1 MKDIKELQNQ
11 KRELNL
17 QLNAIYDI
25 AETRELNDEEK
36 KQERSLTVKLERVNR
51 EIDDILQERQ
61 VEATNP
67 RQAEKTVNQYLRELF
82 QGARHDKANR
92 EVTLFVATDTEGQPT
107 NPKGSITESG
117 AINLSI
123 HDLIPTLNEGL
134 GLPTGLTIVTGVT
147 GNELIPYGIDDA
159 EMEEVGETVELT
171 DQNLHFD
178 KLTVTQARTGL
189 SIVVSNMAIDN
200 AAFDLMGYIRT
211 KFPLAVRKYL
221 AKKILSQAA
230 WTGIKGPFS
239 GLAKAGDIDLTD
251 GKAYKNILKKY
262 AAFADKGFPA
272 DSICAIIDATTEA
285 EMMATP
291 KLKSGVGGFLI
302 ENGKLCG
309 KDYIV
314 SHYVNTTL
322 DTDGKTLKPTGGHS
336 IALGMFQYLQVQQ
349 HGEVRMTID
358 ATSKAVAI
366 KNVTALVMNTAW
378 SITDLSTKINGG
390 VKDESGNELTQAFA
404 RYDLTLE
411 A

>member
-36 KQERSLTVKLERVNR
+36 KNERSLTVKLERVNR

-67 RQAEKTVNQYLRELF
+67 RQAEKTVNQYLREIL
-82 QGARHDKANR
+82 QGARRDKANR
-92 EVTLFVATDTEGQPT
+92 EITLLPVDGA
-107 NPKGSITESG
+107 PKGSITDSG

-123 HDLIPTLNEGL
+123 HDLIPTLQEGL
-134 GLPTGLTIVTGVT
+134 GLPKGVTIATGVV

-159 EMEEVGETVELT
+159 EMEEVGEVAPLN
-171 DQNLHFD
+171 DQMLHFD

-189 SIVVSNMAIDN
+189 CIVVSNMAIDN
-200 AAFDLMGYIRT
+200 AAFDLMGYVRT

-221 AKKILSQAA
+221 AKKIFSHAA
-230 WTGIKGPFS
+230 FSGIKGPISELPIS
-239 GLAKAGDIDLTD
+239 GTITIGD
-251 GKAYKNILKKY
+251 GKEYKTILTKV
-262 AAFADKGFPA
+262 AEFADKGF
-272 DSICAIIDATTEA
+272 DTSDVCLAIDNVTEA
-285 EMMATP
+285 NLLATP
-291 KLKSGVGGFLI
+291 KLASGVGGFLI
-302 ENGKLCG
+302 ENGKLAG
-309 KDYIV
+309 YDYV
-314 SHYVNTTL
+314 KSHYVNTKSKGGSGDDKYDIIV
-322 DTDGKTLKPTGGHS
+322 DTQKSLLIG
-336 IALGMFQYLQVQQ
+336 FWNYLQVQQ
-349 HGEVRMTID
+349 HGEVRMTVD

-390 VKDESGNELTQAFA
+390 NGKSGAQATQAFA
-404 RYDLTLE
+404 RFAIAE
-411 A
+411 KAE

>member
-36 KQERSLTVKLERVNR
+36 KNERSLTVKLERVNR

-67 RQAEKTVNQYLRELF
+67 RQAEKTVNQYLREIL
-82 QGARHDKANR
+82 QGARRDKANR
-92 EVTLFVATDTEGQPT
+92 EITLLPVDGA
-107 NPKGSITESG
+107 PKGSITDSG

-123 HDLIPTLNEGL
+123 HDLIPTLQEGL
-134 GLPTGLTIVTGVT
+134 GLPKGVTIATGVV

-159 EMEEVGETVELT
+159 EMEEVGEVAPLN
-171 DQNLHFD
+171 DQMLHFD

-189 SIVVSNMAIDN
+189 CIVVSNMAIDN
-200 AAFDLMGYIRT
+200 AAFDLMGYVRT

-221 AKKILSQAA
+221 AKKIFSHAA
-230 WTGIKGPFS
+230 FSGIKGPISELPIS
-239 GLAKAGDIDLTD
+239 GTITIGD
-251 GKAYKNILKKY
+251 GKEYKTILTKV
-262 AAFADKGFPA
+262 AEFADKGF
-272 DSICAIIDATTEA
+272 DTSDVCLAIDNVTEA
-285 EMMATP
+285 NLLATP
-291 KLKSGVGGFLI
+291 KLASGVGGFLI
-302 ENGKLCG
+302 ENGKLAG
-309 KDYIV
+309 YDYV
-314 SHYVNTTL
+314 KSHYVNTKSKGGSGEDKYDIVP
-322 DTDGKTLKPTGGHS
+322 DTQKSLLIG
-336 IALGMFQYLQVQQ
+336 FWNYLQVQQ
-349 HGEVRMTID
+349 HGEVRMTVD

-390 VKDESGNELTQAFA
+390 NGNTGATATQAFA
-404 RYDLTLE
+404 RFAIAE
-411 A
+411 KAE

>member
-36 KQERSLTVKLERVNR
+36 KNERSLTVKLERVNR

-67 RQAEKTVNQYLRELF
+67 RQAEKTVNQYLREIL
-82 QGARHDKANR
+82 QGARRDKANR
-92 EVTLFVATDTEGQPT
+92 EITLLPVEGA
-107 NPKGSITESG
+107 PKGSITDSG

-123 HDLIPTLNEGL
+123 HDLIPTLQEGL
-134 GLPTGLTIVTGVT
+134 GLPKGVTIATGVV

-159 EMEEVGETVELT
+159 EMEEVGEVAPLN
-171 DQNLHFD
+171 DQMLHFD

-189 SIVVSNMAIDN
+189 CIVVSNMAIDN
-200 AAFDLMGYIRT
+200 AAFDLMGYVRT

-221 AKKILSQAA
+221 AKKIFSHAA
-230 WTGIKGPFS
+230 FTGIKGPISELPSS
-239 GLAKAGDIDLTD
+239 GTITIGD
-251 GKAYKNILKKY
+251 GKEYLTILTKV
-262 AAFADKGFPA
+262 AEFADKGF
-272 DSICAIIDATTEA
+272 DTSDVCLAIDNVTEA
-285 EMMATP
+285 KLLATP
-291 KLKSGVGGFLI
+291 KLASGVGGFLI
-302 ENGKLCG
+302 DNGKLAG
-309 KDYIV
+309 YDYV
-314 SHYVNTTL
+314 KSHYVNTKSKGGSGADQYDIVP
-322 DTDGKTLKPTGGHS
+322 DTTKSLLIG
-336 IALGMFQYLQVQQ
+336 FWNYLQVQQ
-349 HGEVRMTID
+349 HGQVRMAID
-358 ATSKAVAI
+358 ATSKEVAI

-390 VKDESGNELTQAFA
+390 NGNTGATATQAFA
-404 RYDLTLE
+404 RFTVADK